1 MKLLADVMNW
11 SLSLITFLISLLI
24 VLSRTIGLK
33 DLGILYDFLFSLGMM
48 TVVDLL
54 KCKGQYSN
62 SIQAL
67 SIWIMLFKHSSSLRM
82 ILKWLY
88 DNLFRLGVEVL
99 LQFAIVILNSFFEN
113 WGQEEVGLLMKS
125 SRTSTPT
132 WQWKAVLKVE
142 WSTFHRSL
150 MSWHCWLLCLMAL
163 IVGNFLL
170 LTWFMSSQELHFLL
184 VISWILRSKKDHLD
198 DLTLF
203 LNSFQLLR
211 LLVDL

>member
-24 VLSRTIGLK
+24 VLSRTICLK
-33 DLGILYDFLFSLGMM
+33 DLGMLYDFLFSLGMM

-99 LQFAIVILNSFFEN
+99 LQFAIVILNSSFEN
-113 WGQEEVGLLMKS
+113 WGQEEVSLLMKS
-125 SRTSTPT
+125 SRTSTST

-150 MSWHCWLLCLMAL
+150 MSWHYWLLCLMAL
-163 IVGNFLL
+163 IVGNFLC
-170 LTWFMSSQELHFLL
+170 WPGSWVPKNS
-184 VISWILRSKKDHLD
+184 ISC
-198 DLTLF
+198 
-203 LNSFQLLR
+203 
-211 LLVDL
+211 